1 MRKTTSQTD
10 LEEEA
15 SKKQSM
21 SKCPQENSTHFKKAQ
36 LLLFNYTK
44 GIFLRKYFL
53 KLVFCKQ
60 LIVLAKRCNMNQF
73 KKLKYHSYHK

>member
-21 SKCPQENSTHFKKAQ
+21 SKCPQHFKKAQ

-44 GIFLRKYFL
+44 GIFLKIFFELSLYLNNFD
-53 KLVFCKQ
+53 
-60 LIVLAKRCNMNQF
+60 KRAVAI
-73 KKLKYHSYHK
+73 

>member
-21 SKCPQENSTHFKKAQ
+21 SKCPQENSTHIKKSNQCQNALKKTQ
-36 LLLFNYTK
+36 HISKKHNFCYLTIQK
-44 GIFLRKYFL
+44 GFF
-53 KLVFCKQ
+53 
-60 LIVLAKRCNMNQF
+60 
-73 KKLKYHSYHK
+73 

>member
-1 MRKTTSQTD
+1 MRKTTSQAD

-21 SKCPQENSTHFKKAQ
+21 SKCPQKNSTHFKKAQ

-44 GIFLRKYFL
+44 GIFLRKTI
-53 KLVFCKQ
+53 VF
-60 LIVLAKRCNMNQF
+60 F
-73 KKLKYHSYHK
+73 

>member
-1 MRKTTSQTD
+1 MRKTTSQAD

-21 SKCPQENSTHFKKAQ
+21 SKCPQHFKKAQ

-53 KLVFCKQ
+53 NSPFI
-60 LIVLAKRCNMNQF
+60 LITSIKEQ
-73 KKLKYHSYHK
+73 

>member
-1 MRKTTSQTD
+1 MRKTTSQAD

-21 SKCPQENSTHFKKAQ
+21 SKCPQKNSTHFKKAQ

-44 GIFLRKYFL
+44 GIFLTLIPQHYYKIFFL
-53 KLVFCKQ
+53 
-60 LIVLAKRCNMNQF
+60 
-73 KKLKYHSYHK
+73 ST

>member
-1 MRKTTSQTD
+1 MRKTTSQAD

-21 SKCPQENSTHFKKAQ
+21 SKCPQKDSTHFKKAQ

-44 GIFLRKYFL
+44 GIF
-53 KLVFCKQ
+53 
-60 LIVLAKRCNMNQF
+60 
-73 KKLKYHSYHK
+73 

>member
-36 LLLFNYTK
+36 LK
-44 GIFLRKYFL
+44 KIFFELSLYLNNFD
-53 KLVFCKQ
+53 
-60 LIVLAKRCNMNQF
+60 KRAVAI
-73 KKLKYHSYHK
+73 

>member
-1 MRKTTSQTD
+1 MSKTTSQTD

-21 SKCPQENSTHFKKAQ
+21 SKCPQKNSTHFKKAQ

-53 KLVFCKQ
+53 NSPFI
-60 LIVLAKRCNMNQF
+60 LITSIKEQ
-73 KKLKYHSYHK
+73 